1 VAKKE
6 GDMQQGKTIHEITI
20 GDTAS
25 FAKTISET
33 DVYLFA
39 GIIGDL
45 NPLHINEQYARQT
58 RFGSRVVHGA
68 LTASLVSSVLGMMLP
83 GLGAVLLEI
92 KQRFKRPVYIGDTI
106 TAMVEVIE
114 KHEDR
119 NVVVFKCTW
128 TNQDGIIVSEGR
140 AKVVPPEE

>member
-1 VAKKE
+1 
-6 GDMQQGKTIHEITI
+6 MQRGKTIHDIAI

-25 FAKTISET
+25 FAKTMSET

-45 NPLHINEQYARQT
+45 NPLHVNEQYARQT
-58 RFGSRVVHGA
+58 RFGGRIVHGT

-83 GLGAVLLEI
+83 GLGTILLEL

-106 TAMVEVIE
+106 TATVEAVE

-140 AKVVPPEE
+140 AKVMPPEA

>member
-1 VAKKE
+1 
-6 GDMQQGKTIHEITI
+6 MQRGKTIHEIAI
-20 GDTAS
+20 GETAS
-25 FAKTISET
+25 FAKTMSET

-45 NPLHINEQYARQT
+45 NPLHVNEQYARQT
-58 RFGSRVVHGA
+58 RFGSRIVHGT
-68 LTASLVSSVLGMMLP
+68 LTASLISSVLGMMLP
-83 GLGAVLLEI
+83 GLGTILVEL

-106 TAMVEVIE
+106 TATVEAIE

-119 NVVVFKCTW
+119 NIVVFKCTW

-140 AKVVPPEE
+140 AKVMPPEE